1 MKSDE
6 EILQSLIAG
15 GLIGTA
21 LGALLSKNK
30 DEGSVLGALIGATIL
45 ATYKANEKAM
55 RMNIPMYVEEDGN
68 LYLIQAGGIKK
79 LVRKIDKPSVK
90 LQAHFKLK

>member
-15 GLIGTA
+15 GLIGAA

-30 DEGSVLGALIGATIL
+30 EEGSALGALAGAAIL
-45 ATYKANEKAM
+45 ATFKANEKAM

-68 LYLIQAGGIKK
+68 LYLIQSGGVKK

-90 LQAHFKLK
+90 LQEHFKLK